1 MASVKILRRKK
12 VKKME
17 NELNRVIGR
26 LICAGYSKR
35 TILRMV
41 KDAVR
46 EMKWRLSADCEM

>member
-1 MASVKILRRKK
+1 M
-12 VKKME
+12 KKME